1 MIEATEIQRHIRQ
14 LAVGIG
20 VRLAGSAGEQRAV
33 DYIVDQFKAAGVSAR
48 TETFPIMQ
56 RDVASQSL
64 KIHAGGV
71 WKAFPC
77 SLFSNTPGTDGREV
91 EAPLAVHDAHGEN
104 DRMDLSHLTGKAV
117 LHLGSHIESAAQ
129 YQRLIAAKPACML
142 FVDVRY
148 PGTTALAD
156 GMFPEYRRRMGAVP
170 TLNVAYQDAWS
181 WIVAKADRA
190 RFCVKGG
197 MKPATST
204 NVIAEI
210 AGAGG
215 AGAGDDGPVI
225 FLSAHHDT
233 QADSPGADDNASGV
247 AALLAAAPVIRGMGL
262 GCTVR
267 LISFGAEEQLSVGS
281 EQYVR
286 AHRAEL
292 AQRGGVVIN
301 LDSIGSAMGWFE
313 LFLLGTEPMQK
324 LAISRAQARGIWARA
339 SSAAMPYA
347 DHFPF
352 AAAGVSGMTLLRPNC
367 AAGRFFHHRPDDD
380 MTRVDPAIIANCAT
394 WAAEMAQALAPWTKP
409 QLVPTPDPQTQA
421 AIATYWKDLFG
432 GW

>member
-1 MIEATEIQRHIRQ
+1 MINATEVERHIKQ
-14 LAVGIG
+14 LAVAIG
-20 VRLAGSAGEQRAV
+20 ERLAGSPGEQRAV
-33 DYIVDQFKAAGVSAR
+33 DYIVDQFKAAGISAR

-56 RDVASQSL
+56 RDVTSQSL
-64 KIHAGGV
+64 EIHTGGA
-71 WKAFPC
+71 WKACPC
-77 SLFSNTPGTDGREV
+77 SLFSNTPGTDGRMI
-91 EAPLAVHDAHGEN
+91 EAPLAVHDGHGEI
-104 DRMDLSHLTGKAV
+104 DRADLSHLTGKAV
-117 LHLGSHIESAAQ
+117 LHLASHIESAAH
-129 YQRLIAAKPACML
+129 YQRLMSAKPACL
-142 FVDVRY
+142 LLVDVRY
-148 PGTTALAD
+148 PGTAALAD

-181 WIVAKADRA
+181 WIVTKADRA

-215 AGAGDDGPVI
+215 AGDGPVI

-247 AALLAAAPVIRGMGL
+247 AALLAAAPVIRQMNL
-262 GCTVR
+262 NRTVR

-281 EQYVR
+281 TAYVR
-286 AHRAEL
+286 AHREEL
-292 AQRGGVVIN
+292 AQHGGVVIN

-313 LFLLGTEPMQK
+313 LFLLGTEPLQK
-324 LAISRAQARGIWARA
+324 LAISRAQSRGIWARA

-367 AAGRFFHHRPDDD
+367 AAGRFFHHRRT
-380 MTRVDPAIIANCAT
+380 MT
-394 WAAEMAQALAPWTKP
+394 
-409 QLVPTPDPQTQA
+409 
-421 AIATYWKDLFG
+421 
-432 GW
+432 